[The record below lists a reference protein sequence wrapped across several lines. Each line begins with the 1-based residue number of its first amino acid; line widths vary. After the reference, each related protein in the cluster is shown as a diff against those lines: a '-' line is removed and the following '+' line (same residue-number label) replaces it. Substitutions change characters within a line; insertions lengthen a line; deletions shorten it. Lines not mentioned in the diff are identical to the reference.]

1 MSSDA
6 RGAPP
11 DLPPG
16 TLRVVALGGIK
27 EIGRNMT
34 MFEYDGRLL
43 VVDCG
48 MLLGKTNSPGVDLT
62 LPDWSAFASR
72 LDRIDAVVLTHG
84 HEDHI
89 GALPYLLRE
98 RGDIPVIG
106 SRLTLALVAAFV
118 FAGVEA
124 RAQRRF
130 TREYVAPPNIRV
142 QLFNRSGRIEVV
154 AWDKKSVRVTATME
168 SPAAK
173 MAPEV
178 SGDGVLIDVR
188 RDNREDVGDV
198 NFTIRV
204 PAGATVDISTMS
216 GGIIIRNVHG
226 QMVRAH
232 VSTEGDIELTG
243 IRAQTVMAEN
253 TVGNILFDAELLRGG
268 TYVLNSTQGDIQLR
282 ITAEAGF
289 RLMAVAPR
297 TRNIELNGF
306 AQMGE
311 FEYFNDKRK
320 VVGKVG
326 DGGAAL
332 STTNGRGSIVFMP
345 R

>member
-1 MSSDA
+1 MKRATVKIPDTLKAPTRRA
-6 RGAPP
+6 RAW
-11 DLPPG
+11 
-16 TLRVVALGGIK
+16 
-27 EIGRNMT
+27 
-34 MFEYDGRLL
+34 L
-43 VVDCG
+43 V
-48 MLLGKTNSPGVDLT
+48 L
-62 LPDWSAFASR
+62 AA
-72 LDRIDAVVLTHG
+72 
-84 HEDHI
+84 
-89 GALPYLLRE
+89 
-98 RGDIPVIG
+98 
-106 SRLTLALVAAFV
+106 LALLTFQAPAAS
-118 FAGVEA
+118 
-124 RAQRRF
+124 AQKRM
-130 TREYVAPPNIRV
+130 TREYPVQPNIRV
-142 QLFNRSGRIEVV
+142 QLLNRSGRIEVV
-154 AWDKKSVRVTATME
+154 AWEKNSVRVTATME
-168 SPAAK
+168 SRSAK
-173 MAPEV
+173 MEPEV
-178 SGDGVLIDVR
+178 DGDGVRIDVR

-198 NFTIRV
+198 NFLIRV
-204 PAGATVDISTMS
+204 PANSTVDISTMT

-232 VSTEGDIELTG
+232 VTSEGDIELTG

-297 TRNIELNGF
+297 TRNIDLNGF

-311 FEYFNDKRK
+311 FEFFNEKRK

-326 DGGAAL
+326 DGGASL

>member
-1 MSSDA
+1 LPSDKFRQTRA
-6 RGAPP
+6 R
-11 DLPPG
+11 
-16 TLRVVALGGIK
+16 
-27 EIGRNMT
+27 
-34 MFEYDGRLL
+34 
-43 VVDCG
+43 
-48 MLLGKTNSPGVDLT
+48 
-62 LPDWSAFASR
+62 AFARKECGRSGAGATPFGFEIR
-72 LDRIDAVVLTHG
+72 KLMKTAATQPPHTPEARPAGTVAPVVRACVSLV
-84 HEDHI
+84 
-89 GALPYLLRE
+89 L
-98 RGDIPVIG
+98 
-106 SRLTLALVAAFV
+106 LALVTLSSAP
-118 FAGVEA
+118 
-124 RAQRRF
+124 RTHAQRRL
-130 TREYVAPPNIRV
+130 TREYPAQPNIRL
-142 QLFNRSGRIEVV
+142 QLLNRSGTVEVL

-168 SPAAK
+168 SSSAK
-173 MAPEV
+173 MTPEV
-178 SGDGVLIDVR
+178 SDQGVFIDVR
-188 RDNREDVGDV
+188 RDNREDVGDI
-198 NFTIRV
+198 NFKIQI
-204 PAGATVDISTMS
+204 PANSTVDISTMR
-216 GGIIIRNVHG
+216 GNITIRNMQG

-232 VSTEGDIELTG
+232 VTSEGDIELTG

-282 ITAEAGF
+282 ITAESGF

-311 FEYFNDKRK
+311 FEFFNDKRK

>member
-1 MSSDA
+1 MKTEATHNLRTRSA
-6 RGAPP
+6 RTRA
-11 DLPPG
+11 
-16 TLRVVALGGIK
+16 A
-27 EIGRNMT
+27 
-34 MFEYDGRLL
+34 
-43 VVDCG
+43 
-48 MLLGKTNSPGVDLT
+48 
-62 LPDWSAFASR
+62 
-72 LDRIDAVVLTHG
+72 AVVR
-84 HEDHI
+84 
-89 GALPYLLRE
+89 ASVSLL
-98 RGDIPVIG
+98 
-106 SRLTLALVAAFV
+106 LLAAFTV
-118 FAGVEA
+118 FAPSA
-124 RAQRRF
+124 LAQRRF
-130 TREYVAPPNIRV
+130 SRDYPAQPDVRLE
-142 QLFNRSGRIEVV
+142 LSNRSGTIEVV
-154 AWDKKSVRVTATME
+154 AWNKRSVRVTATME
-168 SPAAK
+168 SSSSK
-173 MAPEV
+173 LTPEV
-178 SGDGVLIDVR
+178 SDEGVRIDAR
-188 RDNREDVGDV
+188 RDNRDDAGDI
-198 NFTIRV
+198 NFKIQV
-204 PAGATVDISTMS
+204 PAGATVDISTMR
-216 GGIIIRNVHG
+216 GNITIRNVQG

-232 VSTEGDIELTG
+232 VSSEGDIELTG

-282 ITAEAGF
+282 ITAESGF

>member
-1 MSSDA
+1 VAGVRSNLSTP
-6 RGAPP
+6 APAP
-11 DLPPG
+11 SH
-16 TLRVVALGGIK
+16 AQ
-27 EIGRNMT
+27 
-34 MFEYDGRLL
+34 
-43 VVDCG
+43 
-48 MLLGKTNSPGVDLT
+48 
-62 LPDWSAFASR
+62 
-72 LDRIDAVVLTHG
+72 
-84 HEDHI
+84 
-89 GALPYLLRE
+89 E
-98 RGDIPVIG
+98 RGRF
-106 SRLTLALVAAFV
+106 SRRVRARDRKVGKQMKTAEGNDTAEQRARASLNPARVARACLTLALAALFV
-118 FAGVEA
+118 FAATEA

-130 TREYVAPPNIRV
+130 SREYPVPPNIRL
-142 QLFNRSGRIEVV
+142 QLINRSGRIEVY
-154 AWDKKSVRVTATME
+154 AWNKRIVRVTATME
-168 SPAAK
+168 APAAK
-173 MAPEV
+173 MTPEV
-178 SGDGVLIDVR
+178 NGEGVTIDVR

-198 NFTIRV
+198 NFTIQV
-204 PAGATVDISTMS
+204 PVGATVDISTMS
-216 GGIIIRNVHG
+216 GGIIIRDVHG
-226 QMVRAH
+226 PMVRAH

>member
-1 MSSDA
+1 MKQA
-6 RGAPP
+6 TVNHPH
-11 DLPPG
+11 PG
-16 TLRVVALGGIK
+16 RAAA
-27 EIGRNMT
+27 
-34 MFEYDGRLL
+34 RLL
-43 VVDCG
+43 
-48 MLLGKTNSPGVDLT
+48 L
-62 LPDWSAFASR
+62 AA
-72 LDRIDAVVLTHG
+72 
-84 HEDHI
+84 
-89 GALPYLLRE
+89 
-98 RGDIPVIG
+98 
-106 SRLTLALVAAFV
+106 LALACLLAPQAA
-118 FAGVEA
+118 
-124 RAQRRF
+124 AQKKFSRD
-130 TREYVAPPNIRV
+130 YPAQSNIRL
-142 QLFNRSGRIEVV
+142 QLLNRSGRIEVL
-154 AWDKKSVRVTATME
+154 AWEKNTIRVTATME

-178 SGDGVLIDVR
+178 SGDGVVIDVR